1 MSADYQT
8 LALDSEDEVL
18 WVSLDRTH
26 VMNAFDLTQ
35 WRELR
40 QVIEEAE
47 TDAAVR
53 VVVIRG
59 AGSHFSAG
67 YDLSA
72 AMEALDASPKTWRDY
87 IEVGNETCWTVWRSD
102 KPVIAAVDGY
112 CLGGAF
118 ELVMACDF
126 VMATEDARFGEPEIR
141 FSDAPPFL
149 IAPWALGMRRAKDL
163 LLTGDVIDAG
173 TAERWNV
180 ITRVCGKDGLESE
193 VRRLARKLAG
203 FAPETWGQNKRALNR
218 CVELQ
223 GLAEG
228 VALGADAFAIANTT
242 PNAVKD
248 EFLDRVSRD
257 GFARAARAMQRRYD
271 AD

>member
-1 MSADYQT
+1 MALDYQT
-8 LALDSEDEVL
+8 LSLVLKDEVL
-18 WVSLDRTH
+18 WISLDRAG
-26 VMNAFDLTQ
+26 VMNAFDLAQ
-35 WRELR
+35 WRELGR
-40 QVIEEAE
+40 AVEEAE
-47 TDAAVR
+47 ADDAIR
-53 VVVIRG
+53 VVAIRG

-72 AMEALDASPKTWRDY
+72 AMDALDGSPKTWRDY
-87 IEVGNETCWTVWRSD
+87 IEVGNETCWTVWRSP

-126 VMATEDARFGEPEIR
+126 VIATEEAKFGEPEIR
-141 FSDAPPFL
+141 FADAPPFL

-163 LLTGDVIDAG
+163 LLTGDLIDAT

-180 ITRVCGKDGLESE
+180 ITRVCATDDLEADVS
-193 VRRLARKLAG
+193 RLARKLAG

-223 GLAEG
+223 GLVEG

-242 PNAVKD
+242 PNAVKE
-248 EFLDRVSRD
+248 EFLERVNRD
-257 GFARAARAMQRRYD
+257 GFAGAARAMQRRYD
-271 AD
+271 TG